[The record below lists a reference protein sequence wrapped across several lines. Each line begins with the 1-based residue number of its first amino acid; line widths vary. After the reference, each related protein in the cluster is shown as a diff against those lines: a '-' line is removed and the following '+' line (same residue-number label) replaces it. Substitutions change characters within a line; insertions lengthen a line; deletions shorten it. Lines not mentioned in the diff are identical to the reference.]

1 MALGLRRLGCRINI
15 DAAPAAGVEVVVI
28 VGGGG
33 VFHLGLELCAEVLVL
48 QLVGHG
54 METVCEVPRRHTG
67 VQGRHVAGVGVLVAD
82 DGNALVAGLVHEGE
96 GLLLL
101 APVGLAE
108 HLVVGDV
115 HEDARLTADVD
126 GLFHGLD
133 DLVALVAHMA
143 GVDAVEGGDDL
154 GQFNDLLFLG
164 VAAGRI
170 DEAGGEAGCAVFHRL
185 AQDALHPVKLRIC
198 CGAVG
203 HAHHGDA

>member
-1 MALGLRRLGCRINI
+1 MPNKHRRR
-15 DAAPAAGVEVVVI
+15 PSRRREVVVI

-143 GVDAVEGGDDL
+143 GVDAL
-154 GQFNDLLFLG
+154 K
-164 VAAGRI
+164 GR
-170 DEAGGEAGCAVFHRL
+170 
-185 AQDALHPVKLRIC
+185 
-198 CGAVG
+198 
-203 HAHHGDA
+203 